1 MIRLLIDYVAYPS
14 IFFNRE
20 QVLTTRGAVIGG
32 FAGLAVAVL
41 LIILGPAVWV
51 DIMKHESPAF
61 PYKNVALFSMPV
73 TFILAWIASITD
85 NSPRAEL
92 DRKGFDAQ
100 YVRSLTGIGAS
111 GASDH

>member
-1 MIRLLIDYVAYPS
+1 METRITGFS
-14 IFFNRE
+14 I
-20 QVLTTRGAVIGG
+20 Q
-32 FAGLAVAVL
+32 
-41 LIILGPAVWV
+41 
-51 DIMKHESPAF
+51 
-61 PYKNVALFSMPV
+61 NVALFSMPV

>member
-1 MIRLLIDYVAYPS
+1 MRASKITVVALSLLS
-14 IFFNRE
+14 IVTGIIFENQNLAFIASL
-20 QVLTTRGAVIGG
+20 V
-32 FAGLAVAVL
+32 FAVAVL